1 MLAHGPPAPAPLVS
15 FMPRVLVTAGVN
27 HVTCHVSRVTPPW
40 HKHAHNHVYHIA
52 PSINGFVCLD
62 RSSGADAAA
71 KIYFVSS
78 VVGGSIYA
86 NAGI

>member
-1 MLAHGPPAPAPLVS
+1 MS
-15 FMPRVLVTAGVN
+15 R
-27 HVTCHVSRVTPPW
+27 VTCHVSRPRVT
-40 HKHAHNHVYHIA
+40 NMLTITGLTLLL
-52 PSINGFVCLD
+52 IIIFVCLD

-78 VVGGSIYA
+78 VVGGCIYA